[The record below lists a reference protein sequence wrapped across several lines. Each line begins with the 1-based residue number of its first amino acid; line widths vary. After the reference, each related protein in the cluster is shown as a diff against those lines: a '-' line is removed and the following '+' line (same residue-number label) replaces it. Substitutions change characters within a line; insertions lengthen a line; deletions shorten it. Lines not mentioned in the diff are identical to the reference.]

1 MNANQRIVKA
11 LLHLYPAAWRREYGV
26 ELSDVLLSQP
36 LGARVIADVLLSALG
51 QRVRSAEPWQILGT
65 ASLLFIVGD
74 VVWSRMAGEG
84 PHGGLTAL
92 VQPSGITFPTYT
104 VAPLKSDLY
113 VLLLMACVF
122 WTHWRQCGTL
132 SRAGVAA
139 IKMTMLVGFPIF
151 VISGAGLLM
160 LTGDRSAAPSALEV
174 MAAPVFMLPQHW
186 LYGCVGAWL
195 ARLFRFA
202 RRRLTTT

>member
-11 LLHLYPAAWRREYGV
+11 LLHLYPAAWRREYGA

-51 QRVRSAEPWQILGT
+51 QRVRSAEPWQILG
-65 ASLLFIVGD
+65 AVSLLYIVGD
-74 VVWSRMAGEG
+74 VVWSGVAGEG

-92 VQPSGITFPTYT
+92 VQPSGITFPTYK

-113 VLLLMACVF
+113 ALLLMACGF

-151 VISGAGLLM
+151 VAGLLM

-174 MAAPVFMLPQHW
+174 MAAPMVMLPQHW
-186 LYGCVGAWL
+186 LYGCVGAWV
-195 ARLFRFA
+195 ARLLRFA